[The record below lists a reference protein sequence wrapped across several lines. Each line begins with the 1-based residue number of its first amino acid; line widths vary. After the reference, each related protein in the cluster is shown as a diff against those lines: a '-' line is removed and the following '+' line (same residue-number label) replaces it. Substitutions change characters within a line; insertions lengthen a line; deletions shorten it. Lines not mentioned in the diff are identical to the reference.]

1 MSRYHDSVKRLKEK
15 EFRQYA
21 EKYGSLPDADLQAKF
36 DGIID
41 KVTEKRHGTYLEEIQ
56 RRYKKEWIEK
66 VMDYARKLSPLELSK
81 LTTFE
86 ELAIE
91 FIRNNQNSVTTE
103 EISSFFDS
111 KGKGKPFLPD
121 PTDKEIGEV
130 DFDENGDV
138 IERHA
143 APQVK
148 KQSEITYEQAKHMTS
163 DELAKILPHS
173 D

>member
-15 EFRQYA
+15 EFRQFT

-66 VMDYARKLSPLELSK
+66 VFAYAAKLSPLELSK
-81 LTTFE
+81 LSTFE

-91 FIRNNQNSVTTE
+91 FIRKNQDSVTTE
-103 EISSFFDS
+103 EIASFFDS
-111 KGKGKPFLPD
+111 KGKAKPFLPD
-121 PTDKEIGEV
+121 PTDKEIGEI
-130 DFDENGDV
+130 DLDEEGNV

-143 APQVK
+143 APKVD
-148 KQSEITYEQAKHMTS
+148 KQPEITYEQAKNMTS